1 MNDLPAASLA
11 EPGLPER
18 VALFMP
24 SFKGGGA
31 ERDVLHFAKGFI
43 QRGVAA
49 DVVVAS
55 ARGPYREALPK
66 QVRLIDLKAWK
77 TSTSLPALL
86 QYLRRERPQALM
98 STLVDAD
105 TVALI
110 ARRIIRDMPLVVR
123 VVNTF
128 SSVLAFADFKDRMKL
143 NAWKR
148 LLPIADAIISNSC
161 GVKADLQERIPG
173 ISHVEAIH
181 NPVIWPDIGEQ
192 AAEPV
197 EHPWFEDGQPPVILC
212 AGRLEPVKGHEVALR
227 ALAEILKSR
236 RVRLVVLG
244 EGPLLGELQALAKRL
259 KIADS
264 VDFAGF
270 RPNPFAYMAKAAA
283 LVLAS
288 RHEGLGNVLI
298 QALAC
303 GTPIVST
310 DCPFGP
316 REIMEDGK
324 WGRLVPVGDWRAL
337 ARAIL
342 ETLDHPPAPELLIAR
357 ASRYDADASIDA
369 HLRLLAAQ
377 CSSG

>member
-1 MNDLPAASLA
+1 MNDLPAASHA
-11 EPGLPER
+11 KPDLPER
-18 VALFMP
+18 IAIFVP

-31 ERDVLHFAKGFI
+31 EHNVLHFARGFI
-43 QRGVAA
+43 QRGVAVDA
-49 DVVVAS
+49 VVGS
-55 ARGPYREALPK
+55 ARGPYRDNLPK

-86 QYLRRERPQALM
+86 QYLRRERPAVLM

-110 ARRIIRDMPLVVR
+110 AKRIIREIPLVVR
-123 VVNTF
+123 VANAF
-128 SSVLAFADFKDRMKL
+128 SATLANAGFKYRMKL
-143 NAWKR
+143 EVWKR
-148 LLPIADAIISNSC
+148 LLPLADAVVAISF
-161 GVKADLQERIPG
+161 GVKADLQESIPS
-173 ISHVEAIH
+173 IPSVETIY
-181 NPVIWPDIGEQ
+181 NPLVWPDIGEQ

-324 WGRLVPVGDWRAL
+324 WGHLVPVGDWQAL

-357 ASRYDADASIDA
+357 ASRYDAEASIDA
-369 HLRLLAAQ
+369 HLRLLSAQ